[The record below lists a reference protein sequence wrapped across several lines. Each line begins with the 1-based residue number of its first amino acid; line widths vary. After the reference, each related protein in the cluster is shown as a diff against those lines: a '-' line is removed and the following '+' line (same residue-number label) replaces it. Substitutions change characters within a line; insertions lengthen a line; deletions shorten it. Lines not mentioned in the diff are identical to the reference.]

1 MPEYVRA
8 ISQRRLSERPL
19 GAAAQTT
26 LDEVEW
32 WITNFTTDPH

>member
-8 ISQRRLSERPL
+8 VSQHRLTERPL
-19 GAAAQTT
+19 GSASQQT

-32 WITNFTTDPH
+32 WVANFTTDRL

>member
-8 ISQRRLSERPL
+8 ISQQRLADRPL
-19 GAAAQTT
+19 GTATQQT

-32 WITNFTTDPH
+32 WNFTTDPR